1 VSGVEKKY
9 LTVRELSEYLG
20 IPKHTIYSWTSM
32 KRIPYVKIGRL
43 LRFDKNKID
52 SWLKERSIEPLEFFK
67 GT

>member
-1 VSGVEKKY
+1 MEKKY

-32 KRIPYVKIGRL
+32 KRTPYVKIGRL

-52 SWLKERSIEPLEFFK
+52 SWLKERSIKALEFFK

>member
-1 VSGVEKKY
+1 MERKY
-9 LTVRELSEYLG
+9 LSVKELSEYLG

-52 SWLKERSIEPLEFFK
+52 SWLKERTIEPLEFFK